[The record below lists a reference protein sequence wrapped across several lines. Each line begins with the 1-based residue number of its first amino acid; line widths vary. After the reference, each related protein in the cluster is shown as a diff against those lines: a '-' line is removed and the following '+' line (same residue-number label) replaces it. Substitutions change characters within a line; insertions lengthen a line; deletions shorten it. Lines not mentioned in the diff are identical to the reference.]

1 MGIFPKLGMN
11 IKNVWNHHPV
21 YYVMIGNHQVE
32 PTIKKKTGCLEFQ
45 AYLLQTIYGWIAG
58 IIVNVIV
65 IIMITLVNP
74 SYMFIIIMIF
84 VSLSLS
90 FSSSSSS
97 SSSSNMF
104 QSKILQHTQG
114 ALQVNNNTDK
124 PTNNQTNG
132 QTIAEAYGAAPF
144 CFHSS
149 ISKNTCCL
157 LKVPWL
163 WDLPSSK

>member
-1 MGIFPKLGMN
+1 MGNLPQIGMN

-32 PTIKKKTGCLEFQ
+32 PTIKKTTGCLEFQ

-97 SSSSNMF
+97 SSSSNMS

-114 ALQVNNNTDK
+114 ALQVNNK
-124 PTNNQTNG
+124 PTNQ
-132 QTIAEAYGAAPF
+132 QTIKQT
-144 CFHSS
+144 
-149 ISKNTCCL
+149 IKQL
-157 LKVPWL
+157 LKPMELHLFVFIHQYP
-163 WDLPSSK
+163 KTHAAF